1 LLIAPE
7 IAAGVGIDMPVY
19 VFRREDKQW
28 RLVLS
33 DNGAS
38 VYDVVSSDHEL
49 ALSRPNAG
57 GHWFVVITHLT
68 GALHGS
74 HASLRYRV
82 LRAGDD
88 PHSPQTLLAG
98 ESAARRLFGPYYIR
112 TQTDGFELEFV
123 SDAVDRDVEFDTDAM
138 TGTRLLRFRLE
149 GDQMKLVARKQLKPA
164 KFDIPASAD
173 E

>member
-1 LLIAPE
+1 
-7 IAAGVGIDMPVY
+7 
-19 VFRREDKQW
+19 
-28 RLVLS
+28 
-33 DNGAS
+33 
-38 VYDVVSSDHEL
+38 
-49 ALSRPNAG
+49 
-57 GHWFVVITHLT
+57 
-68 GALHGS
+68 
-74 HASLRYRV
+74 V

-123 SDAVDRDVEFDTDAM
+123 SDAVDRDGEFDTDAM

-149 GDQMKLVARKQLKPA
+149 RDQMKLVARKQLKPA